1 MNGYVSNIEKLTLEN
16 EDFRR
21 VLYTS
26 KNGQLVLMTLQPGED
41 IGEEIHDVDQFFR
54 VEAGSG
60 QAVLDGMSHDV
71 ADGSAIIV
79 PAGAKHNII
88 NGSAGSMKLY
98 TLYMPPHHKDG
109 ILHHTKAEAEADEDD
124 HFDGQTTEA

>member
-71 ADGSAIIV
+71 ADGSTIIV

-88 NGSAGSMKLY
+88 NGSAGPMKLY